1 MIDRVVQV
9 VKTVLNTDGR
19 GNVSPKETDLIINN
33 VVIEIYEENLFERNR
48 LLNRQN
54 RGLVNADLDN
64 VATKLLERIQ
74 HYLTDGDLTYSNGAF
89 NFPSDLRYLDAVFYN
104 NEEVELCKNNKE
116 FKLLKNLKETSPNE
130 SYPIGL
136 KHGTA
141 IKILPETI
149 VSDVTVSYLRN
160 PAQAKWTYVVIDGV
174 EMFNPSANDY
184 QDIDIHPGD
193 EDDIIMRVLQKFGI
207 NLKEKDLQEIM
218 SREKA
223 TEFNVNNTN

>member
-1 MIDRVVQV
+1 MIDRVVKV

-74 HYLTDGDLTYSNGAF
+74 HYLTDGDLSYSSGKF

-104 NEEVELCKNNKE
+104 NEEVELCKNSKE
-116 FKLLKNLKETSPNE
+116 FKLLKNLKETTPDEN
-130 SYPIGL
+130 YPIGL
-136 KHGTA
+136 KNGSA

-149 VSDVTVSYLRN
+149 KDSVTVSYLRN
-160 PAQAKWTYVVIDGV
+160 PIQAKWTYVIIDGV
-174 EMFNPSANDY
+174 EMFNPSASDY
-184 QDIDIHPGD
+184 QDIDIHPGG
-193 EDDIIMRVLQKFGI
+193 EDDVIMRVLQKFGI

>member
-74 HYLTDGDLTYSNGAF
+74 HYLTDGDLTYSGGTF

-149 VSDVTVSYLRN
+149 VGDVTVSYLRN